1 MAARLK
7 DRNKFIPG
15 GFSYTQPQLSYETK
29 GAEYKS
35 FIVVRDEI
43 VTVRRANPFLSQQ
56 HHLSTDPNV
65 VADELDAFCTA
76 RMQARGWTNFITD
89 GPGPPLSNPSRLR
102 QSGAAVVGSVKK
114 TAAGIGLV
122 RDWIGSGLKPVDK
135 SLAELRAGVCVECPQ
150 NGDPNWIQ
158 KLDAVAADGI
168 KKLLEIRNDLQLQTP
183 HDAKIFTCLACDCA
197 LKLKVW
203 APSNHI
209 LEHTSPEVK
218 AKLDPRCWITAEE
231 RAKER
236 IKAEQEARV

>member
-114 TAAGIGLV
+114 TAAGIKVVTEWL
-122 RDWIGSGLKPVDK
+122 GSGLRPVDK
-135 SLAELRAGVCVECPQ
+135 ALAESRAAVCVECPK
-150 NGDPNWIQ
+150 NGDPNWLQ
-158 KLDAVAADGI
+158 KLDAIAAEGV
-168 KKLLEIRNDLQLQTP
+168 KKLIEIRNDLRLETT
-183 HDAKIFTCLACDCA
+183 HDKKLFTCTSCDCK
-197 LKLKVW
+197 LSLKVF
-203 APSNHI
+203 APLNHI
-209 LEHTSPEVK
+209 LANTSPEIK
-218 AKLDPRCWITAEE
+218 AALNQDNPKCWILSEE
-231 RAKER
+231 EAKT
-236 IKAEQEARV
+236 K